1 MPFRQVLR
9 ELSDDEMINVDESRQ
24 LGIVAVAFAHMIEHC
39 LISGMPD
46 CTPDLNFS
54 WEPIFCPSINLF
66 MLVML
71 LGYVDHKTFRFGPI
85 KYFEVFHSTTLH
97 INIILRE
104 KQYYKVLI
112 TKSIDYGLLNP
123 AHCFVA
129 GIPLR
134 NLQFVNDITIMNI

>member
-1 MPFRQVLR
+1 MPILQVLR

-24 LGIVAVAFAHMIEHC
+24 LGIVAVAFGHMIEHC
-39 LISGMPD
+39 LISGTPD

-85 KYFEVFHSTTLH
+85 
-97 INIILRE
+97 
-104 KQYYKVLI
+104 
-112 TKSIDYGLLNP
+112 D
-123 AHCFVA
+123 
-129 GIPLR
+129 
-134 NLQFVNDITIMNI
+134 